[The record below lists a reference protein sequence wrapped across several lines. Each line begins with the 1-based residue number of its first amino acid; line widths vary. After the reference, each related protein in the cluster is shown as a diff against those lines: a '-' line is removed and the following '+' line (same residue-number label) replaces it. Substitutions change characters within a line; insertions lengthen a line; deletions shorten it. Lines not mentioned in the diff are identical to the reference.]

1 MTVEDWRLAVGREMR
16 ADMWY
21 QSTGPDSGSSLSFS
35 HAVEVI
41 TASSNGNGNHP
52 KVSAAAV

>member
-21 QSTGPDSGSSLSFS
+21 RDTEPESGVVLPFS
-35 HAVEVI
+35 PAVDAI
-41 TASSNGNGNHP
+41 PASNNGNGNHP
-52 KVSAAAV
+52 KVSVSAV